1 MWRNKKLTRLTIL
14 PAMLLAAMTSLAAPN
29 EEQGKLLLHKGDS
42 LYRQGNFEEA
52 AIAYLISANE
62 GNAEAQF
69 DIAYAYFNGE
79 GIERDYASA
88 AMWFKRSARQN
99 YAKAQYNL
107 AYCYMNGR
115 GVPRDYDKASDLLH
129 QSANNNYKRAQL
141 TLADCY
147 ANGILVEQN
156 EKESQKWMAMA
167 ANMQPEQPKTEP
179 AAPTAPATAPTTPTT
194 STPSSPST
202 PSIPS
207 TPSTPS
213 APAPTVQA
221 PADKATEKPDTKKET
236 LDGDFDIEVDIPG
249 MSSTPKPTAPAVVAQ
264 PAAPQ
269 PATEQP
275 TTEQPTAPQ
284 PTEEQPKP
292 RIIKGPAQIQAEK
305 ENAAN
310 AEATKPTEE
319 KPAEETPTPAPS
331 APTPVE
337 QATPATQSTFAAA
350 NSAPILKI
358 LYPEDQSM
366 FHTDQIKLKY
376 QLIAGNCADSTRIVV
391 MVDGQRQPTT
401 RAVRAAN
408 TIDVD
413 LPRHDCTV
421 MMYAQ
426 NKNGNSEPATIRLI
440 REATSM
446 ELPKLFVVAIGVGDY
461 NDPKLPKLRF
471 TCKDAKDFSKAIT
484 SKKGLPY
491 EDVQVK
497 ILCDNEATRADIFEA
512 MEWLKQE
519 SSPNDVCIFFFAGH
533 GMRDEK
539 DRFYFMPYGCNTDKL
554 YECFSASDFRNEAE
568 DIHGKLIAFVDACY
582 SGALFEGGRSA
593 ATTHFIEQL
602 KRSKNGM
609 LLYASSSSDTKSR
622 EDESWENGAFT
633 KALVEALNGAAKEEH
648 AEGLSTQELEHFLY
662 KQVRKLTD
670 FKQTPIFINPSGIEH
685 FNIFNYEK

>member
-167 ANMQPEQPKTEP
+167 ANLQPEQPKTEP
-179 AAPTAPATAPTTPTT
+179 AAPNTPSTPSIPSIP

-202 PSIPS
+202 PSIP
-207 TPSTPS
+207 TPEPI
-213 APAPTVQA
+213 VQA
-221 PADKATEKPDTKKET
+221 PANKATEKPDTQKDT

-249 MSSTPKPTAPAVVAQ
+249 ISSTPTTSKPVVVAQ

-269 PATEQP
+269 PAAPQPAAPQP
-275 TTEQPTAPQ
+275 TTEQPAAPK

-292 RIIKGPAQIQAEK
+292 RIIKGPAHILAEK
-305 ENAAN
+305 E
-310 AEATKPTEE
+310 
-319 KPAEETPTPAPS
+319 
-331 APTPVE
+331 
-337 QATPATQSTFAAA
+337 ATPAAQPTFAAA
-350 NSAPILKI
+350 NSAPVLKI

-539 DRFYFMPYGCNTDKL
+539 DRFYFMPYGCNTNKL

>member
-107 AYCYMNGR
+107 AYCYMNGC

-167 ANMQPEQPKTEP
+167 ANLQPEQPQTEP
-179 AAPTAPATAPTTPTT
+179 AAPNT
-194 STPSSPST
+194 PST

-207 TPSTPS
+207 AHSTPSTPS
-213 APAPTVQA
+213 TPTPEPIVQA
-221 PADKATEKPDTKKET
+221 PANKTTEKPDTKKET

-249 MSSTPKPTAPAVVAQ
+249 MSSTPKPIAPAVVAQ

-269 PATEQP
+269 PTTEQP
-275 TTEQPTAPQ
+275 TTEQPSAPQ

-292 RIIKGPAQIQAEK
+292 RIIKGPARIQAEK

-310 AEATKPTEE
+310 AETTKPTEE
-319 KPAEETPTPAPS
+319 KPAVETTAQPTL
-331 APTPVE
+331 
-337 QATPATQSTFAAA
+337 AAA
-350 NSAPILKI
+350 NSAPVLKI

-539 DRFYFMPYGCNTDKL
+539 DRFYFMPYGCNTNKL

>member
-167 ANMQPEQPKTEP
+167 ANLQPEQPKTEP

-202 PSIPS
+202 PS
-207 TPSTPS
+207 TPNTP
-213 APAPTVQA
+213 APAPIVQA
-221 PADKATEKPDTKKET
+221 PANKATEKPVTKKET

-249 MSSTPKPTAPAVVAQ
+249 MNSTSQPTAPVVVAQ

-269 PATEQP
+269 P
-275 TTEQPTAPQ
+275 TTEQPVAPK

-292 RIIKGPAQIQAEK
+292 RIIKGPAQILAEK
-305 ENAAN
+305 E
-310 AEATKPTEE
+310 
-319 KPAEETPTPAPS
+319 
-331 APTPVE
+331 
-337 QATPATQSTFAAA
+337 ATPAAQPTLAAA
-350 NSAPILKI
+350 NSAPVLKI

-539 DRFYFMPYGCNTDKL
+539 DRFYFMPYGCNTNKL

>member
-167 ANMQPEQPKTEP
+167 ANLQPEQPKTEP
-179 AAPTAPATAPTTPTT
+179 AAPNTP
-194 STPSSPST
+194 STPSIPSAPNTPSSPNTPSTPSAPSTPST

-207 TPSTPS
+207 TPNTPT
-213 APAPTVQA
+213 PEPIVQA
-221 PADKATEKPDTKKET
+221 PANKATEKPDTKKET

-249 MSSTPKPTAPAVVAQ
+249 MNSTPTTSKPVVVAQ

-269 PATEQP
+269 PAAPQPAAPQP
-275 TTEQPTAPQ
+275 TTEQPAAPK

-292 RIIKGPAQIQAEK
+292 RIIKGPAHILAEK
-305 ENAAN
+305 E
-310 AEATKPTEE
+310 
-319 KPAEETPTPAPS
+319 
-331 APTPVE
+331 
-337 QATPATQSTFAAA
+337 ATPAAQPTLAAA
-350 NSAPILKI
+350 NSAPVLKI

-539 DRFYFMPYGCNTDKL
+539 DRFYFMPYGCNTNKL

>member
-29 EEQGKLLLHKGDS
+29 EAQGKLLLHKGDS

-115 GVPRDYDKASDLLH
+115 GVPRDYDKAFDLLH

-167 ANMQPEQPKTEP
+167 ANLQPEQPKTEP
-179 AAPTAPATAPTTPTT
+179 AAPTAPATAPTTPST
-194 STPSSPST
+194 SAPSS
-202 PSIPS
+202 PS

-213 APAPTVQA
+213 ASSSPVPAPEPIIQA
-221 PADKATEKPDTKKET
+221 PANKATEKPDTKKET

-249 MSSTPKPTAPAVVAQ
+249 MTSTSQPTAPVVVAQ
-264 PAAPQ
+264 PDAP
-269 PATEQP
+269 QP
-275 TTEQPTAPQ
+275 TTEQPAAPK

-292 RIIKGPAQIQAEK
+292 RIIKGPAHILAEK
-305 ENAAN
+305 E
-310 AEATKPTEE
+310 
-319 KPAEETPTPAPS
+319 
-331 APTPVE
+331 
-337 QATPATQSTFAAA
+337 ATPAAQPTLAAA
-350 NSAPILKI
+350 NSAPVLKI

-539 DRFYFMPYGCNTDKL
+539 DRFYFMPYGCNTNKL

>member
-115 GVPRDYDKASDLLH
+115 GVPRDYDKAFDLLH

-167 ANMQPEQPKTEP
+167 ANLQPEQPKTEP
-179 AAPTAPATAPTTPTT
+179 AAPTAPATAPTTPST
-194 STPSSPST
+194 SAPSSPST
-202 PSIPS
+202 HSIPS

-213 APAPTVQA
+213 TPSIPTPEPIVQA
-221 PADKATEKPDTKKET
+221 PANKATEKPDTKKET

-249 MSSTPKPTAPAVVAQ
+249 MTSTSQPTAPVVVAQ
-264 PAAPQ
+264 PATP
-269 PATEQP
+269 QP
-275 TTEQPTAPQ
+275 TTEQPAAPK
-284 PTEEQPKP
+284 PAEEQPKP
-292 RIIKGPAQIQAEK
+292 RIIKGPAQILAEK
-305 ENAAN
+305 E
-310 AEATKPTEE
+310 
-319 KPAEETPTPAPS
+319 
-331 APTPVE
+331 
-337 QATPATQSTFAAA
+337 ATPAAQPTLAAA
-350 NSAPILKI
+350 NSAPVLKI

-413 LPRHDCTV
+413 LPHHDCTV

-539 DRFYFMPYGCNTDKL
+539 DRFYFMPYGCNTNKL

>member
-115 GVPRDYDKASDLLH
+115 GVPRDYDKAFDLLH

-167 ANMQPEQPKTEP
+167 ANLQPEQPKTEP
-179 AAPTAPATAPTTPTT
+179 AAPNT
-194 STPSSPST
+194 
-202 PSIPS
+202 PS

-213 APAPTVQA
+213 APSTPNTPSSPSTPNIPTPEPIVQA
-221 PADKATEKPDTKKET
+221 SANKATEKPDTKKET

-249 MSSTPKPTAPAVVAQ
+249 MNSTPQPTAPVVVAQ

-269 PATEQP
+269 P
-275 TTEQPTAPQ
+275 TTEQPAAPK

-292 RIIKGPAQIQAEK
+292 RIIKGPAHILAEK
-305 ENAAN
+305 E
-310 AEATKPTEE
+310 
-319 KPAEETPTPAPS
+319 
-331 APTPVE
+331 
-337 QATPATQSTFAAA
+337 ATPAAQPTLAAA
-350 NSAPILKI
+350 NSAPVLKI

-539 DRFYFMPYGCNTDKL
+539 DRFYFMPYGCNTNKL

>member
-115 GVPRDYDKASDLLH
+115 GVPCDYDKASDLLH

-194 STPSSPST
+194 STPCSHSTPSAPST
-202 PSIPS
+202 PSSPS

-213 APAPTVQA
+213 TPIAPAPTVQA
-221 PADKATEKPDTKKET
+221 PANKAIEKPDTKKET

-264 PAAPQ
+264 PPAPQ
-269 PATEQP
+269 PTTPQPTTEQP
-275 TTEQPTAPQ
+275 TTEQPAAPQ

-319 KPAEETPTPAPS
+319 KPAEG
-331 APTPVE
+331 
-337 QATPATQSTFAAA
+337 TPATENIAD
-350 NSAPILKI
+350 NSAPVLKI

-539 DRFYFMPYGCNTDKL
+539 DRFYFMPYGCNTNKL

>member
-115 GVPRDYDKASDLLH
+115 GVPRDYDKAFDLLH

-167 ANMQPEQPKTEP
+167 ANLQPEQPQTEP
-179 AAPTAPATAPTTPTT
+179 AAPTAPATAPTTPST
-194 STPSSPST
+194 SAPSS
-202 PSIPS
+202 PS

-213 APAPTVQA
+213 ASSSPVPAPEPIVQA
-221 PADKATEKPDTKKET
+221 HANKATEKPDTKKET

-249 MSSTPKPTAPAVVAQ
+249 MNSTPKPTAPVVIAQ

-269 PATEQP
+269 P
-275 TTEQPTAPQ
+275 TTEQPAAPK

-292 RIIKGPAQIQAEK
+292 RIIKGPTQILAEK
-305 ENAAN
+305 E
-310 AEATKPTEE
+310 
-319 KPAEETPTPAPS
+319 
-331 APTPVE
+331 
-337 QATPATQSTFAAA
+337 ATPAAQPTFAAA
-350 NSAPILKI
+350 NSAPVLKI

-539 DRFYFMPYGCNTDKL
+539 DRFYFMPYGCNTNKL

>member
-115 GVPRDYDKASDLLH
+115 GVPRDYDKAFDLLH

-167 ANMQPEQPKTEP
+167 ANLQPEQPKTEP
-179 AAPTAPATAPTTPTT
+179 AAPNTPSTPSAPSAPTTPSTPN
-194 STPSSPST
+194 TPSSPST
-202 PSIPS
+202 PNIP
-207 TPSTPS
+207 TPEPI
-213 APAPTVQA
+213 VQA
-221 PADKATEKPDTKKET
+221 SANKATEKPDTKKET

-249 MSSTPKPTAPAVVAQ
+249 MNSTPQPTAPVVVAQ

-269 PATEQP
+269 P
-275 TTEQPTAPQ
+275 TTEQPAAPK

-292 RIIKGPAQIQAEK
+292 RIIKGPAHILAEK
-305 ENAAN
+305 E
-310 AEATKPTEE
+310 
-319 KPAEETPTPAPS
+319 
-331 APTPVE
+331 
-337 QATPATQSTFAAA
+337 ATPAAQPTLAAA
-350 NSAPILKI
+350 NSAPVLKI

-539 DRFYFMPYGCNTDKL
+539 DRFYFMPYGCNTNKL

>member
-115 GVPRDYDKASDLLH
+115 GVPRDYDKAFDLLH

-167 ANMQPEQPKTEP
+167 ANLQPEQPKTEP
-179 AAPTAPATAPTTPTT
+179 AAPTAPATAPTIPST
-194 STPSSPST
+194 SAPSSPST

-213 APAPTVQA
+213 IPTPEPIVQA
-221 PADKATEKPDTKKET
+221 PANKATEKPDTKKET

-249 MSSTPKPTAPAVVAQ
+249 MNSTPKPTAPVVVAQ

-269 PATEQP
+269 P
-275 TTEQPTAPQ
+275 TTEQPAAPK

-292 RIIKGPAQIQAEK
+292 RIIKGPAQTLAEK
-305 ENAAN
+305 EATSAAQ
-310 AEATKPTEE
+310 PTL
-319 KPAEETPTPAPS
+319 
-331 APTPVE
+331 
-337 QATPATQSTFAAA
+337 AAA
-350 NSAPILKI
+350 NSVPVLKI

-539 DRFYFMPYGCNTDKL
+539 DRFYFMPYGCNTNKL

>member
-115 GVPRDYDKASDLLH
+115 GVPRDYDKAFDLLH

-167 ANMQPEQPKTEP
+167 ANLQPEQPQTEP
-179 AAPTAPATAPTTPTT
+179 AAPNTPSTPSIPSAPNTPI
-194 STPSSPST
+194 TPSSPST
-202 PSIPS
+202 PS
-207 TPSTPS
+207 TPSIPNIPTPE
-213 APAPTVQA
+213 PIVQA
-221 PADKATEKPDTKKET
+221 PANKATEKPDTKKET

-249 MSSTPKPTAPAVVAQ
+249 MNSTPKPIAPAVVAQ

-269 PATEQP
+269 PTTEQP
-275 TTEQPTAPQ
+275 TTEQPSAPQ

-292 RIIKGPAQIQAEK
+292 RIIKGPAQIQAER

-310 AEATKPTEE
+310 AETTKPTEE
-319 KPAEETPTPAPS
+319 KPAVETTAQP
-331 APTPVE
+331 
-337 QATPATQSTFAAA
+337 TFAAA
-350 NSAPILKI
+350 NSAPVLKI

-376 QLIAGNCADSTRIVV
+376 QLIAGNCADSTSIVV

-539 DRFYFMPYGCNTDKL
+539 DRFYFMPYGCNTNKL

>member
-115 GVPRDYDKASDLLH
+115 GVPRDYDKAFDLLH

-167 ANMQPEQPKTEP
+167 ANLQPEQPKTEP
-179 AAPTAPATAPTTPTT
+179 AAPTAPATAPTTPST
-194 STPSSPST
+194 SAPSS
-202 PSIPS
+202 PS

-213 APAPTVQA
+213 ASSSPVPTPEPIVQA
-221 PADKATEKPDTKKET
+221 PANKATEKPDTKKET

-249 MSSTPKPTAPAVVAQ
+249 MNSTPKPTAPVVVAQ

-269 PATEQP
+269 P
-275 TTEQPTAPQ
+275 TTEQPAAPK

-292 RIIKGPAQIQAEK
+292 RIIKGPAQILAEK
-305 ENAAN
+305 E
-310 AEATKPTEE
+310 
-319 KPAEETPTPAPS
+319 
-331 APTPVE
+331 
-337 QATPATQSTFAAA
+337 ATPAAQPTLAAA
-350 NSAPILKI
+350 NSAPVLKI

-461 NDPKLPKLRF
+461 NGPKLPKLRF

-539 DRFYFMPYGCNTDKL
+539 DRFYFMPYGCNTNKL

-648 AEGLSTQELEHFLY
+648 TEGLSTQELEHFLY

>member
-115 GVPRDYDKASDLLH
+115 GVPRDYDKAFDLLH

-167 ANMQPEQPKTEP
+167 ANLQPEQPKTEP
-179 AAPTAPATAPTTPTT
+179 AAPTAPATAPTTPST
-194 STPSSPST
+194 SAPSSPST
-202 PSIPS
+202 PSASSSPVP
-207 TPSTPS
+207 TPEPI
-213 APAPTVQA
+213 VQA
-221 PADKATEKPDTKKET
+221 PANKATEKPDTKKET

-249 MSSTPKPTAPAVVAQ
+249 MNSTPQPTAPVVVAQ

-269 PATEQP
+269 P
-275 TTEQPTAPQ
+275 TTEQPAAPK
-284 PTEEQPKP
+284 PAEEQPKP
-292 RIIKGPAQIQAEK
+292 RIIKGPTQILAEK
-305 ENAAN
+305 G
-310 AEATKPTEE
+310 
-319 KPAEETPTPAPS
+319 
-331 APTPVE
+331 
-337 QATPATQSTFAAA
+337 ATPAAQPTFAAA
-350 NSAPILKI
+350 NSAPVLKI

-539 DRFYFMPYGCNTDKL
+539 DRFYFMPYGCNTNKL

>member
-167 ANMQPEQPKTEP
+167 ANLQPEQPKTEP
-179 AAPTAPATAPTTPTT
+179 AAPTAPATAPTTPST
-194 STPSSPST
+194 SAPSSPST
-202 PSIPS
+202 PS
-207 TPSTPS
+207 TPSTPNI
-213 APAPTVQA
+213 PTPEPIVQA
-221 PADKATEKPDTKKET
+221 PANKATEKPDTKKET

-249 MSSTPKPTAPAVVAQ
+249 ISSTPTTSKPVVVAQ

-269 PATEQP
+269 P
-275 TTEQPTAPQ
+275 TTEQPAAPK
-284 PTEEQPKP
+284 PAEEQPKP
-292 RIIKGPAQIQAEK
+292 RIIKGPTQIQAEK

-310 AEATKPTEE
+310 AETTKPTEE
-319 KPAEETPTPAPS
+319 
-331 APTPVE
+331 
-337 QATPATQSTFAAA
+337 FAAA
-350 NSAPILKI
+350 NSVPVLKI

-539 DRFYFMPYGCNTDKL
+539 DRFYFMPYGCNTNKL

-602 KRSKNGM
+602 KRSKNGI

>member
-129 QSANNNYKRAQL
+129 KSANNNYKRAQL

-167 ANMQPEQPKTEP
+167 ANMQPEQPQTEP
-179 AAPTAPATAPTTPTT
+179 AAPNTPSIPSIPSAPSTP

-202 PSIPS
+202 PSIP
-207 TPSTPS
+207 TPEPI
-213 APAPTVQA
+213 VQA
-221 PADKATEKPDTKKET
+221 SANKATEKPDTKKET

-249 MSSTPKPTAPAVVAQ
+249 ISSTPTTSKPVVVAQ

-269 PATEQP
+269 PAAPQPAAPQP
-275 TTEQPTAPQ
+275 TTEQPAAPK
-284 PTEEQPKP
+284 PAEEQPKP
-292 RIIKGPAQIQAEK
+292 RIIKGPAHILAEK
-305 ENAAN
+305 E
-310 AEATKPTEE
+310 
-319 KPAEETPTPAPS
+319 
-331 APTPVE
+331 
-337 QATPATQSTFAAA
+337 ATPAAQPTLAAA
-350 NSAPILKI
+350 NSAPVLKI

>member
-115 GVPRDYDKASDLLH
+115 GVPRDYDKAFDLLH

-167 ANMQPEQPKTEP
+167 ANLQPEQPKTEP
-179 AAPTAPATAPTTPTT
+179 AAPTAPATAPTTPST
-194 STPSSPST
+194 SAPSSPST
-202 PSIPS
+202 PSASSSPVP
-207 TPSTPS
+207 TPEPI
-213 APAPTVQA
+213 VQA
-221 PADKATEKPDTKKET
+221 PANKATEKPDTKKET

-249 MSSTPKPTAPAVVAQ
+249 MNSTPKPTAPVVVAQPDAPQPTTEQ

-269 PATEQP
+269 PA
-275 TTEQPTAPQ
+275 
-284 PTEEQPKP
+284 EEQPKP
-292 RIIKGPAQIQAEK
+292 RIIKGPAQILAEK
-305 ENAAN
+305 E
-310 AEATKPTEE
+310 
-319 KPAEETPTPAPS
+319 
-331 APTPVE
+331 
-337 QATPATQSTFAAA
+337 ATPAAQPTLAAA
-350 NSAPILKI
+350 NSAPVLKI

-539 DRFYFMPYGCNTDKL
+539 DRFYFMPYGCNTNKL

>member
-115 GVPRDYDKASDLLH
+115 GVPRDYDKAFDLLH

-167 ANMQPEQPKTEP
+167 ANLQPEQPKTEP
-179 AAPTAPATAPTTPTT
+179 AAPTAPATAPTTPST
-194 STPSSPST
+194 SAPSSPST
-202 PSIPS
+202 PSASSSPVP
-207 TPSTPS
+207 TPEPI
-213 APAPTVQA
+213 VQA
-221 PADKATEKPDTKKET
+221 PANKATEKPDTKKET

-249 MSSTPKPTAPAVVAQ
+249 MNSTPKPTAPVVVAQ
-264 PAAPQ
+264 PATP
-269 PATEQP
+269 QP
-275 TTEQPTAPQ
+275 TTEQPATPQ
-284 PTEEQPKP
+284 PAEEQPKP
-292 RIIKGPAQIQAEK
+292 RIIKGPAQILAEK
-305 ENAAN
+305 E
-310 AEATKPTEE
+310 
-319 KPAEETPTPAPS
+319 
-331 APTPVE
+331 
-337 QATPATQSTFAAA
+337 ATPAAQPTLAAA
-350 NSAPILKI
+350 NSAPVLKI

-539 DRFYFMPYGCNTDKL
+539 DRFYFMPYGCNTNKL

>member
-115 GVPRDYDKASDLLH
+115 GVPRDYDKAFDLLH

-167 ANMQPEQPKTEP
+167 ANLQPEQPKTEP
-179 AAPTAPATAPTTPTT
+179 AAPNTP
-194 STPSSPST
+194 STPSIPSAPNTPSSPNTPSTPSAPSTPST

-207 TPSTPS
+207 TPNIPTPE
-213 APAPTVQA
+213 PIVQA
-221 PADKATEKPDTKKET
+221 PANKATEKPDTKKET

-249 MSSTPKPTAPAVVAQ
+249 MNSTPQPTAPVVVAQPDAPQPTTEQ

-269 PATEQP
+269 PA
-275 TTEQPTAPQ
+275 
-284 PTEEQPKP
+284 EEQPKP
-292 RIIKGPAQIQAEK
+292 RIIKGPTHILAEK
-305 ENAAN
+305 E
-310 AEATKPTEE
+310 
-319 KPAEETPTPAPS
+319 
-331 APTPVE
+331 
-337 QATPATQSTFAAA
+337 ATPAAQPTLAAA
-350 NSAPILKI
+350 NSAPVLKI

-539 DRFYFMPYGCNTDKL
+539 DRFYFMPYGCNTNKL

>member
-115 GVPRDYDKASDLLH
+115 GVPRDYDKAFDLLH

-167 ANMQPEQPKTEP
+167 ANLQPEQPKTEP
-179 AAPTAPATAPTTPTT
+179 AASNT
-194 STPSSPST
+194 PST

-207 TPSTPS
+207 APSAPSTPS
-213 APAPTVQA
+213 APSASSSPVPTPEPIVQA
-221 PADKATEKPDTKKET
+221 PANKATEKPDTKKET

-249 MSSTPKPTAPAVVAQ
+249 MNSTPKPTAPVVVAQ

-269 PATEQP
+269 P
-275 TTEQPTAPQ
+275 TTEQPVAPK
-284 PTEEQPKP
+284 PAEEQPKP
-292 RIIKGPAQIQAEK
+292 RIIKGPAHILAEK
-305 ENAAN
+305 EV
-310 AEATKPTEE
+310 
-319 KPAEETPTPAPS
+319 TPA
-331 APTPVE
+331 AQPTL
-337 QATPATQSTFAAA
+337 AAA
-350 NSAPILKI
+350 NSAPVLKI

-539 DRFYFMPYGCNTDKL
+539 DRFYFMPYGCNTNKL

>member
-115 GVPRDYDKASDLLH
+115 GVPRDYDKAFDLLH

-167 ANMQPEQPKTEP
+167 ANLQPEQPKTEP
-179 AAPTAPATAPTTPTT
+179 AAPTAPATAPTTPST
-194 STPSSPST
+194 SAPSSSST

-207 TPSTPS
+207 TPSTPNIHT
-213 APAPTVQA
+213 PEPIVQA
-221 PADKATEKPDTKKET
+221 PANKATEKPDTKKKT

-249 MSSTPKPTAPAVVAQ
+249 MNSTPKPTAPVVVAQ

-269 PATEQP
+269 P
-275 TTEQPTAPQ
+275 TTEQPAAPK

-292 RIIKGPAQIQAEK
+292 RIIKGPTQILAEK
-305 ENAAN
+305 E
-310 AEATKPTEE
+310 
-319 KPAEETPTPAPS
+319 
-331 APTPVE
+331 
-337 QATPATQSTFAAA
+337 ATPAAQPTLAAA
-350 NSAPILKI
+350 NSAPVLKI

-539 DRFYFMPYGCNTDKL
+539 DRFYFMPYGCNTNKL

>member
-167 ANMQPEQPKTEP
+167 ANLQPEQPKTEP
-179 AAPTAPATAPTTPTT
+179 AAPTAPATAPTTPST

-202 PSIPS
+202 PS
-207 TPSTPS
+207 TPS
-213 APAPTVQA
+213 ASSSPVPTPEPIVQA
-221 PADKATEKPDTKKET
+221 PANKATEKPDTKKET

-249 MSSTPKPTAPAVVAQ
+249 MNSTPQPTAPVVVAQ

-269 PATEQP
+269 P
-275 TTEQPTAPQ
+275 TTEQPAAPK
-284 PTEEQPKP
+284 PAEEQPKP
-292 RIIKGPAQIQAEK
+292 RIIKGPTQILAEK
-305 ENAAN
+305 E
-310 AEATKPTEE
+310 
-319 KPAEETPTPAPS
+319 
-331 APTPVE
+331 
-337 QATPATQSTFAAA
+337 ATPAAQPTFAAA
-350 NSAPILKI
+350 NSAPVLKI

-539 DRFYFMPYGCNTDKL
+539 DRFYFMPYGCNTNKL

>member
-115 GVPRDYDKASDLLH
+115 GVPRDYDKAFDLLH

-167 ANMQPEQPKTEP
+167 ANLQPEQPQTEP
-179 AAPTAPATAPTTPTT
+179 AAPNTP
-194 STPSSPST
+194 STPNIPSAPNTPSTPST

-207 TPSTPS
+207 IPS
-213 APAPTVQA
+213 ASSSPVPTPEPIVQA
-221 PADKATEKPDTKKET
+221 PANKATEKPDTKKET

-249 MSSTPKPTAPAVVAQ
+249 ISSTPTTSKPVVVAQ
-264 PAAPQ
+264 PNAQQPTTPQ
-269 PATEQP
+269 PTAPQP
-275 TTEQPTAPQ
+275 TTEQLTAPQ

-319 KPAEETPTPAPS
+319 KPAEETP
-331 APTPVE
+331 
-337 QATPATQSTFAAA
+337 ATENIAD
-350 NSAPILKI
+350 NSAPVLKI

-539 DRFYFMPYGCNTDKL
+539 DRFYFMPYGCNTNKL

>member
-115 GVPRDYDKASDLLH
+115 GVPRDYDKAFDLLH

-167 ANMQPEQPKTEP
+167 ANLQPEQPKTEP
-179 AAPTAPATAPTTPTT
+179 AAPTAPATAPTTPST
-194 STPSSPST
+194 SAPSSPST
-202 PSIPS
+202 PSASSSPVP
-207 TPSTPS
+207 TPEPI
-213 APAPTVQA
+213 VQA
-221 PADKATEKPDTKKET
+221 PANKATEKPDTKKET

-249 MSSTPKPTAPAVVAQ
+249 MNSTPKPTAPVVVAQ
-264 PAAPQ
+264 PATP
-269 PATEQP
+269 QP
-275 TTEQPTAPQ
+275 TTEQPAAPK

-292 RIIKGPAQIQAEK
+292 RIIKGPAHILAEK
-305 ENAAN
+305 E
-310 AEATKPTEE
+310 
-319 KPAEETPTPAPS
+319 
-331 APTPVE
+331 
-337 QATPATQSTFAAA
+337 ATPAAQPTLAAA
-350 NSAPILKI
+350 NSAPVLKI

-539 DRFYFMPYGCNTDKL
+539 DRFYFMPYGCNTNKL

>member
-1 MWRNKKLTRLTIL
+1 
-14 PAMLLAAMTSLAAPN
+14 
-29 EEQGKLLLHKGDS
+29 
-42 LYRQGNFEEA
+42 
-52 AIAYLISANE
+52 
-62 GNAEAQF
+62 
-69 DIAYAYFNGE
+69 
-79 GIERDYASA
+79 
-88 AMWFKRSARQN
+88 
-99 YAKAQYNL
+99 
-107 AYCYMNGR
+107 
-115 GVPRDYDKASDLLH
+115 
-129 QSANNNYKRAQL
+129 
-141 TLADCY
+141 
-147 ANGILVEQN
+147 
-156 EKESQKWMAMA
+156 
-167 ANMQPEQPKTEP
+167 
-179 AAPTAPATAPTTPTT
+179 
-194 STPSSPST
+194 
-202 PSIPS
+202 
-207 TPSTPS
+207 
-213 APAPTVQA
+213 
-221 PADKATEKPDTKKET
+221 
-236 LDGDFDIEVDIPG
+236 
-249 MSSTPKPTAPAVVAQ
+249 
-264 PAAPQ
+264 
-269 PATEQP
+269 
-275 TTEQPTAPQ
+275 
-284 PTEEQPKP
+284 
-292 RIIKGPAQIQAEK
+292 
-305 ENAAN
+305 
-310 AEATKPTEE
+310 
-319 KPAEETPTPAPS
+319 
-331 APTPVE
+331 
-337 QATPATQSTFAAA
+337 
-350 NSAPILKI
+350 
-358 LYPEDQSM
+358 
-366 FHTDQIKLKY
+366 
-376 QLIAGNCADSTRIVV
+376 

-446 ELPKLFVVAIGVGDY
+446 ELPKLFVVAIGVSDY

-539 DRFYFMPYGCNTDKL
+539 DRFYFMPYGCNTNKL

>member
-115 GVPRDYDKASDLLH
+115 GVPRDYDKAFDLLH

-167 ANMQPEQPKTEP
+167 ANLQPEQPKTEP
-179 AAPTAPATAPTTPTT
+179 AAPNTPSTPSIPSAPSTPSTPSTPSAP

-202 PSIPS
+202 PSIP
-207 TPSTPS
+207 TPEPIVQD
-213 APAPTVQA
+213 PANKT
-221 PADKATEKPDTKKET
+221 TEKTNTKKET
-236 LDGDFDIEVDIPG
+236 LDGDFNIEVDIPG
-249 MSSTPKPTAPAVVAQ
+249 MNSTSQPTAPVVVAQ

-269 PATEQP
+269 PA
-275 TTEQPTAPQ
+275 APQ
-284 PTEEQPKP
+284 PAAPKPTEEQPKP
-292 RIIKGPAQIQAEK
+292 RIIKGPAQIQTEK
-305 ENAAN
+305 E
-310 AEATKPTEE
+310 
-319 KPAEETPTPAPS
+319 
-331 APTPVE
+331 
-337 QATPATQSTFAAA
+337 ATPAAQPTLAAA
-350 NSAPILKI
+350 NSAPVLKI

-539 DRFYFMPYGCNTDKL
+539 DRFYFMPYGCNTNKL

>member
-167 ANMQPEQPKTEP
+167 ANLQPEQPKTEP
-179 AAPTAPATAPTTPTT
+179 AAPDTPSTPSIPSAPSTH

-202 PSIPS
+202 PS
-207 TPSTPS
+207 TPSTPI
-213 APAPTVQA
+213 APAPTLQA
-221 PADKATEKPDTKKET
+221 SANKATEKPDTKKET
-236 LDGDFDIEVDIPG
+236 LEGDFDIEVDIPG
-249 MSSTPKPTAPAVVAQ
+249 MSSTPKPTATAVVAQ
-264 PAAPQ
+264 PTAPQ
-269 PATEQP
+269 PTTPQPTAPQPTTEQP

-319 KPAEETPTPAPS
+319 KPAEETP
-331 APTPVE
+331 
-337 QATPATQSTFAAA
+337 ATENIAA
-350 NSAPILKI
+350 NSAPVLKI

-519 SSPNDVCIFFFAGH
+519 ASPNDVCIFFFAGH

>member
-115 GVPRDYDKASDLLH
+115 GVPRDYDKAFDLLH

-167 ANMQPEQPKTEP
+167 ANLQPEQPKTEP
-179 AAPTAPATAPTTPTT
+179 AAPTAPATAPTTPST
-194 STPSSPST
+194 SAPSSPST
-202 PSIPS
+202 PSASSSPV
-207 TPSTPS
+207 
-213 APAPTVQA
+213 PAPEPIVQA
-221 PADKATEKPDTKKET
+221 PANKATEKPDTKKET

-249 MSSTPKPTAPAVVAQ
+249 MTSTSQPTAPVVVAQ
-264 PAAPQ
+264 PDAP
-269 PATEQP
+269 QP
-275 TTEQPTAPQ
+275 TTEQPAAPK

-292 RIIKGPAQIQAEK
+292 RIIKGPAQILTEK
-305 ENAAN
+305 E
-310 AEATKPTEE
+310 
-319 KPAEETPTPAPS
+319 
-331 APTPVE
+331 
-337 QATPATQSTFAAA
+337 ATPAAQPTLAAT
-350 NSAPILKI
+350 NSAPVLKI

-539 DRFYFMPYGCNTDKL
+539 DRFYFMPYGCNTNKL

>member
-115 GVPRDYDKASDLLH
+115 GVPRDYDKAFDLLH

-167 ANMQPEQPKTEP
+167 ANLQPEQPKTEP
-179 AAPTAPATAPTTPTT
+179 AAPNTPSTPSIPSAPNTPI
-194 STPSSPST
+194 TPSSPST
-202 PSIPS
+202 PS
-207 TPSTPS
+207 TPSTPNI
-213 APAPTVQA
+213 PTPEPIVQA
-221 PADKATEKPDTKKET
+221 PANKATEKPDTKKET

-249 MSSTPKPTAPAVVAQ
+249 MNSTPQPTAPVVVAQ

-269 PATEQP
+269 PTTDQP
-275 TTEQPTAPQ
+275 TTEQPAAPK
-284 PTEEQPKP
+284 PAEEQPKP

-305 ENAAN
+305 E
-310 AEATKPTEE
+310 
-319 KPAEETPTPAPS
+319 
-331 APTPVE
+331 
-337 QATPATQSTFAAA
+337 ATPAAQPTLAAA
-350 NSAPILKI
+350 NSAPVLKI

-539 DRFYFMPYGCNTDKL
+539 DRFYFMPYGCNTNKL

>member
-167 ANMQPEQPKTEP
+167 ANLQPEQPKTEP
-179 AAPTAPATAPTTPTT
+179 AAPNT
-194 STPSSPST
+194 PST

-207 TPSTPS
+207 APSAPSTPSTPS
-213 APAPTVQA
+213 TPNIPTPEPIVQA
-221 PADKATEKPDTKKET
+221 PANKATEKPDTKKET

-249 MSSTPKPTAPAVVAQ
+249 MSNTPKPTAPQ

-269 PATEQP
+269 PDAPQP
-275 TTEQPTAPQ
+275 TTEQPAAPK

-310 AEATKPTEE
+310 AETIKPTEE
-319 KPAEETPTPAPS
+319 KPAVETTAQPTL
-331 APTPVE
+331 
-337 QATPATQSTFAAA
+337 AAA
-350 NSAPILKI
+350 NSAPVLKI

-497 ILCDNEATRADIFEA
+497 TLCDNEATRADIFEA

-539 DRFYFMPYGCNTDKL
+539 DRFYFMPYGCKADKL

>member
-115 GVPRDYDKASDLLH
+115 GVPRDYDKAFDLLH

-167 ANMQPEQPKTEP
+167 ANLQPEQPKTEP
-179 AAPTAPATAPTTPTT
+179 AAPTAPATAPTTPST
-194 STPSSPST
+194 SAPSSPST
-202 PSIPS
+202 PSASSSPVP
-207 TPSTPS
+207 TPEPI
-213 APAPTVQA
+213 VQA
-221 PADKATEKPDTKKET
+221 PANKATEKPDTKKET

-249 MSSTPKPTAPAVVAQ
+249 MNSTPKPTAPVVVAQ
-264 PAAPQ
+264 PATP
-269 PATEQP
+269 QP
-275 TTEQPTAPQ
+275 TTEQPAAPK

-292 RIIKGPAQIQAEK
+292 RIIKGPAQILAEK
-305 ENAAN
+305 E
-310 AEATKPTEE
+310 
-319 KPAEETPTPAPS
+319 
-331 APTPVE
+331 
-337 QATPATQSTFAAA
+337 ATPAAQPTLAAA
-350 NSAPILKI
+350 NSAPVLKI

-539 DRFYFMPYGCNTDKL
+539 DRFYFMPYGCNTNKL

-685 FNIFNYEK
+685 FNILNYEK

>member
-156 EKESQKWMAMA
+156 EKESQKWMSMA

-179 AAPTAPATAPTTPTT
+179 AAPNT
-194 STPSSPST
+194 PST

-207 TPSTPS
+207 APSTPSTPS
-213 APAPTVQA
+213 TPNIPTPEPIVQA
-221 PADKATEKPDTKKET
+221 SANKATEKPDTKKET

-249 MSSTPKPTAPAVVAQ
+249 MNSTPKPTAPVVVAQPATPQPTTEQ

-269 PATEQP
+269 PA
-275 TTEQPTAPQ
+275 
-284 PTEEQPKP
+284 EEQPKP
-292 RIIKGPAQIQAEK
+292 RIIKGPAQILAEK
-305 ENAAN
+305 E
-310 AEATKPTEE
+310 
-319 KPAEETPTPAPS
+319 
-331 APTPVE
+331 
-337 QATPATQSTFAAA
+337 ATPAAQPTLAAA
-350 NSAPILKI
+350 NSAPVLKI

-539 DRFYFMPYGCNTDKL
+539 DRFYFMPYGCNTNKL

>member
-202 PSIPS
+202 PSAPSTPS

-213 APAPTVQA
+213 APAPTLQA

-264 PAAPQ
+264 PTASQ
-269 PATEQP
+269 PTTEQP
-275 TTEQPTAPQ
+275 TTEQPAAPQ

-319 KPAEETPTPAPS
+319 KPAEETP
-331 APTPVE
+331 
-337 QATPATQSTFAAA
+337 ATENMAA
-350 NSAPILKI
+350 NSAPVLKI

-376 QLIAGNCADSTRIVV
+376 QLIAGNCTDSTRIVV

>member
-115 GVPRDYDKASDLLH
+115 GVPRDYDKAFDLLH

-167 ANMQPEQPKTEP
+167 ANLQPEQPQTEP
-179 AAPTAPATAPTTPTT
+179 AAPNT
-194 STPSSPST
+194 PST

-207 TPSTPS
+207 APSTPSTPNTPSTPS
-213 APAPTVQA
+213 TPSTHTPEPIVQA
-221 PADKATEKPDTKKET
+221 SANKATEKPDTKKET

-249 MSSTPKPTAPAVVAQ
+249 MSSTPQPTAPVVVAQ

-269 PATEQP
+269 PTTEQP
-275 TTEQPTAPQ
+275 TTEQPVAPK
-284 PTEEQPKP
+284 PAEEQPKP
-292 RIIKGPAQIQAEK
+292 RIIKGPTQILAEK
-305 ENAAN
+305 E
-310 AEATKPTEE
+310 
-319 KPAEETPTPAPS
+319 
-331 APTPVE
+331 
-337 QATPATQSTFAAA
+337 ATPAAQPILAAA
-350 NSAPILKI
+350 NSAPVLKI

-539 DRFYFMPYGCNTDKL
+539 DRFYFMPYGCNTNKL

>member
-179 AAPTAPATAPTTPTT
+179 AAPTAPATAPTTPST
-194 STPSSPST
+194 SAPSSPST
-202 PSIPS
+202 PSA
-207 TPSTPS
+207 PS
-213 APAPTVQA
+213 AFSSPVPTPEPIVQA
-221 PADKATEKPDTKKET
+221 PANKATEKPDTKKET

-249 MSSTPKPTAPAVVAQ
+249 MNSTSQPTAPVVVAQ

-269 PATEQP
+269 P
-275 TTEQPTAPQ
+275 TTEQPVAPK

-292 RIIKGPAQIQAEK
+292 RIIKGPAQILAEK
-305 ENAAN
+305 E
-310 AEATKPTEE
+310 
-319 KPAEETPTPAPS
+319 
-331 APTPVE
+331 
-337 QATPATQSTFAAA
+337 ATPAAQPTLAAA
-350 NSAPILKI
+350 NSAPVLKI

-539 DRFYFMPYGCNTDKL
+539 DRFYFMPYGCNTNKL

>member
-167 ANMQPEQPKTEP
+167 ANLQPEQPQTEP
-179 AAPTAPATAPTTPTT
+179 AAPNT
-194 STPSSPST
+194 PST

-207 TPSTPS
+207 APSTPSTPNTPSTPS
-213 APAPTVQA
+213 TSSIPSTPNIPTPEPIVQA
-221 PADKATEKPDTKKET
+221 PANKATEKPDTKKET

-249 MSSTPKPTAPAVVAQ
+249 MSSTPKPIAPAVVAQ

-269 PATEQP
+269 PTTEQP
-275 TTEQPTAPQ
+275 TTEQPSAPQ

-310 AEATKPTEE
+310 AETTKPTEE
-319 KPAEETPTPAPS
+319 KPAVETTAQPTL
-331 APTPVE
+331 
-337 QATPATQSTFAAA
+337 AAA
-350 NSAPILKI
+350 NSAPVLKI

-376 QLIAGNCADSTRIVV
+376 QLIAGNYADSTRIVV

-539 DRFYFMPYGCNTDKL
+539 DRFYFMPYGCNTNKL